1 MGRLS
6 LLMPLMMS
14 KSGQPMRR
22 FTRQIVQSVV
32 SRVCE
37 ADDNIRNTIGRVF
50 ANAHSR
56 SVTLP
61 LNTVESGFPASACFL
76 LLSASV

>member
-37 ADDNIRNTIGRVF
+37 ADDIRNSIGRVF

>member
-37 ADDNIRNTIGRVF
+37 ADDIRNTIGRVF

-61 LNTVESGFPASACFL
+61 LNTVESGFPASTCFL

>member
-1 MGRLS
+1 MGHLS

-37 ADDNIRNTIGRVF
+37 ADDIRNTIGRVF